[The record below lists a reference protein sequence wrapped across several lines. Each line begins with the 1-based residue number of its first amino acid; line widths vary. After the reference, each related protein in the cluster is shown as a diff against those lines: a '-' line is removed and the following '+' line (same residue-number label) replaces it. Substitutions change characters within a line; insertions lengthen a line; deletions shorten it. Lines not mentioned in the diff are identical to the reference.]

1 MQEDQS
7 KYGQCVSDVS
17 VSSFVPP
24 CENRV
29 PWPHRQAI
37 TKQLWTSE
45 NQKTTAATYD
55 SPAMNSGP
63 LACSEAVLLALP
75 LIWSHLPHSSVF
87 SWQSFSYSSVGQ
99 FPSRGH
105 FSWLQECRSKK
116 EDMEKKSNRAA
127 PFFCRASDSS
137 FSSSSPSSSSP
148 NGSVEMKQPRLLDF

>member
-1 MQEDQS
+1 MCASPVLSLHVKTESLDLTE
-7 KYGQCVSDVS
+7 K
-17 VSSFVPP
+17 PLP
-24 CENRV
+24 NN
-29 PWPHRQAI
+29 
-37 TKQLWTSE
+37 SE
-45 NQKTTAATYD
+45 EARIKKTTAATYD

-63 LACSEAVLLALP
+63 LVCNEAVLLVLP
-75 LIWSHLPHSSVF
+75 LIWSHLTHSSVF
-87 SWQSFSYSSVGQ
+87 SWQSFNYSSVGQ

-105 FSWLQECRSKK
+105 FSWLWECRSKK